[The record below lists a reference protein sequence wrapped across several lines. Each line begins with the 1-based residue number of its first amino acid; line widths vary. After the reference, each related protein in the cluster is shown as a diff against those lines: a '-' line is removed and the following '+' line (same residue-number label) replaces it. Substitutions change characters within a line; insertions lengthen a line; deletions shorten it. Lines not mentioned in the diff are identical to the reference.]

1 MNLET
6 RKPGIKTEHEFF
18 QIFSWI
24 PGFQIKCTLSVQP
37 ILIKP
42 LVALAAALVNFA
54 EALWYLIARRTVRLE
69 RGRVCHL
76 GIPMF
81 GPDPVGLTQP
91 WWPREHRLAKL
102 DAYCVA
108 QQPQYSFRI
117 FKYVFRINDRWSRI
131 RAIADKIKNLRLLRK
146 AEVLQRGVLELLDI

>member
-1 MNLET
+1 M
-6 RKPGIKTEHEFF
+6 
-18 QIFSWI
+18 QS
-24 PGFQIKCTLSVQP
+24 

-76 GIPMF
+76 RIPIF

-108 QQPQYSFRI
+108 EQPQYSFRL
-117 FKYVFRINDRWSRI
+117 FEHVFCINDRWTRI
-131 RAIADKIKNLRLLRK
+131 RATADKIKNLRLPRK
-146 AEVLQRGVLELLDI
+146 AEVLQRGLLELFDI